1 MGKKSKVCKVGNS
14 KKNYGDVMK
23 IKKDKLKHLQNIA
36 KKMTLSQAINENNNK
51 IDSDAESSGNLAD
64 EENYSKINKTNLN
77 NTIANYDRANLY
89 DSLMNLNQTTDKVK
103 LNDLNQTFLDYV
115 KENNL
120 NRTKLHQTMADFAL
134 KPGEV
139 PLRNRRIKNNT
150 VLSKGQKK
158 RMEKKEKILKKKLFD
173 EVLRKNKALI
183 INNKSQLNKTNLNMT
198 NIPLN
203 KTNINDSKINEMM
216 VEGEF
221 GNKTV
226 NLEKTLNNN
235 KNIDV
240 AVKNKKT
247 DFDLLEMNNT
257 LNNMLKDIKEQDN
270 NMEIEKKTIELTN
283 RKKHNVKRLL

>member
-23 IKKDKLKHLQNIA
+23 IKKDKLKYLQNIA
-36 KKMTLSQAINENNNK
+36 KKMTLSQAINETNNK
-51 IDSDAESSGNLAD
+51 TQSDDESSGNSSD
-64 EENYSKINKTNLN
+64 EGNYSKINKTNLN
-77 NTIANYDRANLY
+77 NTIANYDRTNLY
-89 DSLMNLNQTTDKVK
+89 DSLMNLNQTSDKVK
-103 LNDLNQTFLDYV
+103 LTDLNQTFLDYV

-120 NRTKLHQTMADFAL
+120 NKTKLHQTMADFAL

-139 PLRNRRIKNNT
+139 PLRNRRIKNNP

-158 RMEKKEKILKKKLFD
+158 RMEKKEKLLKKKLLD

-203 KTNINDSKINEMM
+203 KTNINAPNINEML
-216 VEGEF
+216 VDGEF
-221 GNKTV
+221 GNKNV
-226 NLEKTLNNN
+226 NLDKTLNDN
-235 KNIDV
+235 KNIDA
-240 AVKNKKT
+240 AVKNKKS

-257 LNNMLKDIKEQDN
+257 LNNMLSDIKKQDN
-270 NMEIEKKTIELTN
+270 NMEIEKKTIELTK